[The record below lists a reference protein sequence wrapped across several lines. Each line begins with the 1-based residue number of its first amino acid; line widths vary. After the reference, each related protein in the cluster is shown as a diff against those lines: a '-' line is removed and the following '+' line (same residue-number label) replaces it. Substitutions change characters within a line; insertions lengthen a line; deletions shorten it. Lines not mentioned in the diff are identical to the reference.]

1 MTKAIKISDENYKW
15 LRKLAGN
22 LQAERGQHVSIDEA
36 IVHLKEQK
44 GKLSDLAGKWALSD
58 RETSEMLRDLRK
70 GWKSWKPRS
79 A

>member
-22 LQAERGQHVSIDEA
+22 LQADSGTHVSIDEA
-36 IVHLKEQK
+36 IGHLKEQK
-44 GKLSDLAGKWALSD
+44 SKISDLAGLWALNEK
-58 RETSEMLRDLRK
+58 ETKEMFNDLRK
-70 GWKSWKPRS
+70 GWKSWKIKS